1 MKPISPIWPAIGSI
15 FITPLAV
22 VFFILGGIMLLVLW
36 PIVPFVIYFEKRK
49 EAKL

>member
-1 MKPISPIWPAIGSI
+1 MKSISPIWSAIGSI

-22 VFFILGGIMLLVLW
+22 VLFILGGIMLLVLW

-49 EAKL
+49 EDKL